1 MTNIVEIVS
10 QLNKDNYKID
20 MVISNGQIFVAYDNE
35 LYDVTTMSFADQV
48 RLIAYFLN
56 KEIFG

>member
-35 LYDVTTMSFADQV
+35 LYDVTTMRFADQV
-48 RLIAYFLN
+48 RLIAYLLN

>member
-20 MVISNGQIFVAYDNE
+20 MVISNGNIYIAYDSE
-35 LYDVTTMSFADQV
+35 LYDVTTMCFADQI
-48 RLIAYFLN
+48 RLIAGILN